1 MSVFVMRLFLCLL
14 SYTRCLGFCP
24 ASMWCLNKT
33 TKKLIFCFWKHEW
46 FTFIVTISFPILML
60 VREEGC
66 FRNFEEIFWF
76 TLRGNSQL
84 AVWAFTVTLAVLRQ
98 GIHTCKEATICSAFK
113 IFIFIEL
120 CFTFDLLVKSIFGYH
135 SFGFTL
141 LSHAVKMI
149 KLVLD

>member
-14 SYTRCLGFCP
+14 SYTGCLGFCP
-24 ASMWCLNKT
+24 ASMLCLNKT

-60 VREEGC
+60 VWEEGC
-66 FRNFEEIFWF
+66 FRNFEEFFWF

-98 GIHTCKEATICSAFK
+98 GIHTCVKRLQFAV
-113 IFIFIEL
+113 
-120 CFTFDLLVKSIFGYH
+120 LLKSLSSLNYV
-135 SFGFTL
+135 L
-141 LSHAVKMI
+141 LLTCLWKVSLDTTH
-149 KLVLD
+149 LVLLYFLMQWKW